1 MNSADS
7 NGLAITNA
15 VGCEGYVWWAA
26 RYVGKPNDPVPA
38 VNMEIAGV
46 LGQALGRTAT
56 GVGATMPCATL
67 LAAITDGL
75 SNTLL
80 VGEVTSV
87 GFDFGTPAQSGSGLP
102 FQPGRV
108 FARTAFESIATRTYS
123 GVNPNRNPSSVD
135 SSNKTGR
142 LQSMNNS

>member
-46 LGQALGRTAT
+46 LGQVLGRTAT

-102 FQPGRV
+102 FQPGRA
-108 FARTAFESIATRTYS
+108 FPRTAF
-123 GVNPNRNPSSVD
+123 VD
-135 SSNKTGR
+135 LKFGGAGKGA
-142 LQSMNNS
+142 MNNTPW